1 MPSCLIQGH
10 HVCDHLCV
18 VTGHGLFVGVGGAPA
33 PSALMAAGANETVS
47 GAMWALTLVTQKRDR
62 RKVAR
67 TTSSV
72 KSSRCRCS
80 SWNSS
85 ASPVITDSMPPICSR
100 DRRGAVGRPFAPP
113 GARVWRLH
121 PRAQSGA
128 ARGPGGRGHPQ
139 QGLLPRHG
147 HWRRRTWVGVLPSG
161 GELTE
166 DLGGHPALWWGAA
179 RPESRC
185 LLSHHKGSAP
195 PGFSKQVSAPP
206 HR

>member
-100 DRRGAVGRPFAPP
+100 DRRGAVGRPSAPP

-128 ARGPGGRGHPQ
+128 ARGPGGQ
-139 QGLLPRHG
+139 
-147 HWRRRTWVGVLPSG
+147 RTPPARAAPPAWPL
-161 GELTE
+161 ETE
-166 DLGGHPALWWGAA
+166 DLGGRPALWWGAA
-179 RPESRC
+179 WPESRC
-185 LLSHHKGSAP
+185 LLCHHKGSAP

-206 HR
+206 HS